1 MLRQKKSGF
10 TLIELLVVIAIIAI
24 LAAIL
29 FPVFA
34 QARAQARKT
43 TCLSNVKQ
51 ISLGVLM
58 YDQDYDETFPLA
70 FIKVNPAN
78 PEAFIGTTASWHNLV
93 QPYVKNWGLMI
104 CPDVDILNRADPR
117 NFLDP
122 FLNYGMPGNAASQ
135 GAPYFTDGYYLGNPG
150 LGGAQALW
158 DGLIGQDGNSASP
171 GYSGWNGGGGK
182 TATSSPMAA
191 LGSPASMTMVSD
203 ASAPDWW
210 TTYFNVGNTDTFWY
224 CVTWYAEYRVRRFGP
239 IARHLQASRV
249 GDSKECNNLRASGG
263 QFDIAFTDGHS
274 KSFPV
279 RQYFTTKRT
288 NLGQTVY
295 QYLWPAE

>member
-1 MLRQKKSGF
+1 MLRSRKSGF

-43 TCLSNVKQ
+43 SCLSNVKQ

-58 YDQDYDETFPLA
+58 YCQDFDETFPLA
-70 FIKVNPAN
+70 FIKVNPPQA
-78 PEAFIGTTASWHNLV
+78 EAFVGTTASWHNLV

-104 CPDVDILNRADPR
+104 CPDVDILNRPDPR
-117 NFLDP
+117 NYLDP

-135 GAPYFTDGYYLGNPG
+135 GKSWFTDGYYLGNPG
-150 LGGAQALW
+150 LGGNQALW
-158 DGLIGQDGNSASP
+158 DGIIGQDGRPASA
-171 GYSGWNGGGGK
+171 GFSGWSDGTGK
-182 TATSSPMAA
+182 TSTSSPMAA

-210 TTYFNVGNTDTFWY
+210 VTYFNVGGTDTFWY
-224 CVTWYAEYRVRRFGP
+224 CVSWYPEYRLRRFGP
-239 IARHLQASRV
+239 IARHLQANRA
-249 GDSKECNNLRASGG
+249 GDSKECNSLRVSGG
-263 QFDIAFTDGHS
+263 QFEIAFADGHT

-279 RQYFTTKRT
+279 RSYFGLKR
-288 NLGQTVY
+288 NNAGQAVY
-295 QYLWPAE
+295 QYLWPSE